1 MGGALSYVDETM
13 SALSFV
19 ALFYKAGKSGKDFSR
34 KEKFKVECPKDEDG
48 GEIKLKDL
56 IELIL

>member
-1 MGGALSYVDETM
+1 MSYVDETM
-13 SALSFV
+13 SLISFV
-19 ALFYKAGKSGKDFSR
+19 ALFYNAGKGGKDFSR
-34 KEKFKVECPKDEDG
+34 KEKFRVECSKDEDG

>member
-1 MGGALSYVDETM
+1 MHLSLSYVDETM
-13 SALSFV
+13 SVIFFV
-19 ALFYKAGKSGKDFSR
+19 ALFYNAGGRDFLR
-34 KEKFKVECPKDEDG
+34 KEKFRVECPKDEDG

>member
-1 MGGALSYVDETM
+1 MHLSLSYVDETM
-13 SALSFV
+13 SVISFV
-19 ALFYKAGKSGKDFSR
+19 ALFYNAGKGGKDFSR
-34 KEKFKVECPKDEDG
+34 KEKFRVECPKDEDG